1 MNKKDRFVA
10 AARQRLNY
18 TLSLPER
25 AIRSIAALAGGT
37 SMLLTETLFPESVRG
52 TTIYTVT
59 IGMMQQFVVEQVAE
73 MESEA
78 AEGETELSDDY
89 VQRKMAGTALEAAGL
104 LAMGASPLWVLAIAG
119 DVAGGSKLFLNRLVE
134 HLKEN
139 GVVGEESNPTELVD
153 VLAAVQDASS
163 KSASAVDRPPLSREE
178 LSVLAGEMKVSYG
191 KAFTKTVDLMPRL
204 DDIWGRMEQLARRD
218 NVSFERLGGIMT
230 VDAVSWGKKGSG
242 TIRAAGRAGAELFD
256 EKILDSYRK
265 TLATASE
272 QGVENYV
279 RGHLRPFLQSAKSHF
294 DSNRT
299 TWTERK
305 LTERRE
311 SATKGAK
318 GERAE

>member
-1 MNKKDRFVA
+1 MSKKDRFFD
-10 AARQRLNY
+10 AARQHLTY

-37 SMLLTETLFPESVRG
+37 SLLLTETLFPESVRG

-59 IGMMQQFVVEQVAE
+59 IGMMQQFVLEQVAE

-78 AEGETELSDDY
+78 IGGQTELSDDY
-89 VQRKMAGTALEAAGL
+89 MQRKMAGTALEAAGL
-104 LAMGASPLWVLAIAG
+104 LTMGASPLWVLAIAG

-139 GVVGEESNPTELVD
+139 DVVGEETNPTELVD
-153 VLAAVQDASS
+153 VLQAVQEASS
-163 KSASAVDRPPLSREE
+163 KSASVVDTPPLSREE
-178 LSVLAGEMKVSYG
+178 LSKLADEMKISYG
-191 KAFTKTVDLMPRL
+191 KAFTKTAGLIPRL

-242 TIRAAGRAGAELFD
+242 TVRAAGRAGAELFD

-279 RGHLRPFLQSAKSHF
+279 GDHLRPFLQSAKSHF
-294 DSNRT
+294 DSSRT

-305 LTERRE
+305 LAERRR
-311 SATKGAK
+311 
-318 GERAE
+318 RANDGQAE